1 MKKEDLKKLRKIFR
15 IILCLIFFVVLS
27 FFSSVG
33 MKEYSNIYSVNAKT
47 ISEKEIN
54 IDSEIGIVFNQ
65 RIVFLTFENIEIN
78 PVIDFSFSLSEDGKE
93 LILKANNSFSSGTK
107 YEVKLNNIRGI
118 SGLLLD
124 NISFVFYT
132 SNNEG
137 SKALKIIGNDKQYY
151 SDLELSKERFI
162 VPETSRPK
170 KEIEIIPK
178 VTEGKYIDINIENQV
193 MTLFEDGMKVNQFLI
208 SSGKYWMPSP
218 LGTFSVKR
226 KELNHWSTSYG
237 LWMPYSMNFLG
248 PYYIHEL
255 PYWPNGY
262 REGENHLGV
271 RVSHGCIR
279 LGVGS
284 AKYVFDWSEIGTAIY
299 IH

>member
-132 SNNEG
+132 LNNEG

-178 VTEGKYIDINIENQV
+178 FTEGKYIDINIENQV